1 MNTDRCSSVVSFIL
15 LVVASADCSQ
25 GNLVVII
32 LGLIA
37 AVLAIGMLYWAF
49 TSPRYREVEGKV
61 DGCFAIAGYVFMLF
75 TLIMIVVAIWRAA
88 DQAWVRRTWVPVEA
102 EVISSELVSSDIS
115 WDGSALI
122 IIDGKLQTTGF
133 AYGVESRYRYAFAG
147 RQREATLLSCCTVY
161 ENRAREW
168 LAAHGPS
175 SRQRLYV
182 HPTDEARVSLGGADA
197 SIAYASAPR
206 AVREALPFVVVG
218 TACLLIARSMVLK
231 RARSAGLR

>member
-1 MNTDRCSSVVSFIL
+1 
-15 LVVASADCSQ
+15 
-25 GNLVVII
+25 
-32 LGLIA
+32 
-37 AVLAIGMLYWAF
+37 MLYWAF

-133 AYGVESRYRYAFAG
+133 AYGVE
-147 RQREATLLSCCTVY
+147 
-161 ENRAREW
+161 
-168 LAAHGPS
+168 
-175 SRQRLYV
+175 
-182 HPTDEARVSLGGADA
+182 
-197 SIAYASAPR
+197 
-206 AVREALPFVVVG
+206 
-218 TACLLIARSMVLK
+218 
-231 RARSAGLR
+231 

>member
-1 MNTDRCSSVVSFIL
+1 
-15 LVVASADCSQ
+15 
-25 GNLVVII
+25 LVVII

-37 AVLAIGMLYWAF
+37 AVLAIGMLYWAL

-102 EVISSELVSSDIS
+102 EVISSELVRSDIS
-115 WDGSALI
+115 FGRSTTLT
-122 IIDGKLQTTGF
+122 IIDVKLQTTGF

-182 HPTDEARVSLGGADA
+182 YPTDEARVSLGGADA